1 MRRLAALSILL
12 AASLGGS
19 PGHAG
24 ALRGLYVSL
33 HTMRPGESVGT
44 ILKQYQTT
52 RGTLESQ
59 NPNMNLD
66 DLKPGDRIRILSR
79 PGVFQKLQPGL
90 TISDVAV
97 AYQLS
102 PQQLIDANEI
112 MNPRKIQAGLELY
125 IPDANPLS
133 EDRRRRLQHQQRVNV
148 IRAPKGAF
156 GRPIEVP
163 GRLVVSDRF
172 GHRRNPLTGEP
183 QRHAGLD
190 FVAPYGTAILAARDG
205 VVAFAGWK
213 GGYGKVVILQH
224 ANGYETYYG
233 HTTEYYVR
241 QGERVVEGQMIA
253 RVGTTGDSTAPHLHF
268 EIRIDGNP
276 RNPER
281 WMARYL

>member
-1 MRRLAALSILL
+1 LVFAIAVALAPG
-12 AASLGGS
+12 ASCAQG
-19 PGHAG
+19 G

-33 HTMRPGESVGT
+33 HTMRTGESVGT

-59 NPNMNLD
+59 NPNVNLD

-97 AYQLS
+97 AYQLK
-102 PQQLIDANEI
+102 PQQLLDANEI

-125 IPDANPLS
+125 IPDADPLT

-148 IRAPKGAF
+148 IRAPRGAF
-156 GRPIEVP
+156 GRPIEMA
-163 GRLVVSDRF
+163 GRLIVSDRF

-183 QRHAGLD
+183 QMHAGLD

-233 HTTEYYVR
+233 HTTEYYVH
-241 QGERVVEGQMIA
+241 QGERVVEGQLIA

-281 WMARYL
+281 WMARYM